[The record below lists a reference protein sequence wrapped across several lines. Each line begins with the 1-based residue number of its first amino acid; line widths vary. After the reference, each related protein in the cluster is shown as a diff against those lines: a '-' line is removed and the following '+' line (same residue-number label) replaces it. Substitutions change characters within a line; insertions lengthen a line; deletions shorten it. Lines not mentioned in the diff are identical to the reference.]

1 MMTLQGWGIGRLE
14 SPSRNGLVG
23 RSEVE
28 DDGFTMSA
36 ERAGMKRGM
45 QAGFP
50 APQIPWTAM
59 DTSAIF
65 TAHFSM
71 PKVFLK
77 TYGCQMNERDSEQVS
92 RMLIARGYEMTA
104 DEKVADVVL
113 LN

>member
-1 MMTLQGWGIGRLE
+1 MTMLHGCGIGRLE

-23 RSEVE
+23 RSAAE

-36 ERAGMKRGM
+36 ERAGTEKGM

-50 APQIPWTAM
+50 APQIPWTAA

-65 TAHFSM
+65 AGFFPM

-77 TYGCQMNERDSEQVS
+77 TYGCQMN
-92 RMLIARGYEMTA
+92 
-104 DEKVADVVL
+104 
-113 LN
+113 